1 MVTIGQSDPPYRGEA
16 FTRVSA
22 VAKPERMLTR
32 LHILTVAIIALGLA
46 GCSAFESEPET
57 AATFERPETA
67 VDYQVELTGVDNERV
82 RELMQQAL
90 SLFRLQDSGAQSLAF
105 LRRRAEGD
113 VATAQKILRSFGFY
127 EAEVEVDV
135 KGAGPVAANPDD
147 AKAEKPQE
155 QAVARIIVTENR
167 QYRLTK
173 HEIALEEPVDGQTT
187 LNAADYA
194 EHVGKPVRASRIL
207 SAEANVV
214 NDLRTNGRPY
224 ATRTGRD
231 AVADT
236 DVAELEV
243 TTQISPGRAYV
254 YGDTTYEGAEGVE
267 RAYLDTYRHYEKGQQ
282 VAPADLVQLQRA
294 LISTGLF
301 NAGSVNFPDEP
312 PEGDVAPVLVSLEE
326 APPRTIGGGVRYDTD
341 AGPAVRGEFQH
352 RNLFGSNETLT
363 LEALVGLNEQNL
375 QTRYRLPQF
384 GRPGQDLVAGL
395 ELRHIDDDAFEEFGG
410 TLTLGLEREITPEL
424 TIGAGGLLE
433 LSQIE
438 ESNGDDTTSRLVG
451 LPIFAAYDNSD
462 DRLDPTEGFRARLS
476 FTPFTGYVGDN
487 AAAFAVLDG
496 TLSGYFDLTGE
507 KKYILAGRGRIASVL
522 SGDLDVVSANRRLFS
537 GGGGSVRGYRERF
550 IGPLDA
556 NDDPV
561 GGLSAVEMGVEL
573 RARVASAVGI
583 AAFVEAGS
591 VSTSVAPEFDEG
603 VQVAAGLGAR
613 YFSPIGPLRLDVGVP
628 LNPRGADDSFQVY
641 ISIGQAF

>member
-1 MVTIGQSDPPYRGEA
+1 MRIKSQ
-16 FTRVSA
+16 
-22 VAKPERMLTR
+22 
-32 LHILTVAIIALGLA
+32 ILFGALLLLGLS
-46 GCSAFESEPET
+46 GCSTFESTSET
-57 AATFERPETA
+57 SSEFQRPATA
-67 VDYQVELTGVDNERV
+67 VDYTVELTGVGNERAG
-82 RELMQQAL
+82 ELMEQAL
-90 SLFRLQDSGAQSLAF
+90 ALFRLKDDGAQSIAF

-127 EAEVEVDV
+127 EAKIEVDIESV
-135 KGAGPVAANPDD
+135 SPEGQTAAEPLL
-147 AKAEKPQE
+147 E
-155 QAVARIIVTENR
+155 QAIVRFAVTENR
-167 QYRLTK
+167 QYRLTR
-173 HEIALEEPVDGQTT
+173 HEIALEEPVDGRT
-187 LNAADYA
+187 LINADDYN
-194 EHVGKPVRASRIL
+194 EHVDRPVRASRIL
-207 SAEANVV
+207 SAETRTIA
-214 NDLRTNGRPY
+214 DLRTNGRPY
-224 ATRTGRD
+224 AKRTGRD

-236 DVAELEV
+236 ERAELEV

-254 YGDTTYEGAEGVE
+254 YGDTIYEGADGVE
-267 RAYLDTYRHYEKGQQ
+267 RAYLDTYLHYDKGQQ
-282 VAPADLVQLQRA
+282 VDPADLVTLQRA
-294 LISTGLF
+294 LIATGLF
-301 NAGSVNFPDEP
+301 NAGSVTFPEEP
-312 PEGDVAPVLVSLEE
+312 PDGDVAPVLVSLEE

-375 QTRYRLPQF
+375 QTRYRLPQI
-384 GRPGQDLVAGL
+384 GRPGQDIVAGL

-462 DRLDPTEGFRARLS
+462 DRLDPTKGFRARLS

-507 KKYILAGRGRIASVL
+507 KKYILAGRGRIASIL

-550 IGPLDA
+550 IGPLDDD
-556 NDDPV
+556 DDPV
-561 GGLSAVEMGVEL
+561 GGLSAVELGVEL
-573 RARVASAVGI
+573 RARVASAIGV

-591 VSTSVAPEFDEG
+591 VSTGVAPEFDEG

-628 LNPRGADDSFQVY
+628 LNPRSADDSFQVY

>member
-1 MVTIGQSDPPYRGEA
+1 MYWISPKPWFVALI
-16 FTRVSA
+16 VS
-22 VAKPERMLTR
+22 LS
-32 LHILTVAIIALGLA
+32 
-46 GCSAFESEPET
+46 GCSAFEDEPVT
-57 AATFERPETA
+57 AGAVFERPETA
-67 VDYQVELTGVDNERV
+67 VDYVVELSGVENERA
-82 RELMQQAL
+82 RELMEQAL
-90 SLFRLQDSGAQSLAF
+90 ALFRLQDDGAQSLAF

-127 EAEVEVDV
+127 EATVEVDV
-135 KGAGPVAANPDD
+135 DALASDGTELAAD
-147 AKAEKPQE
+147 AQE
-155 QAVARIIVTENR
+155 TPARAVAKIIVTENR
-167 QYRLTK
+167 QFRLAEHK
-173 HEIALEEPVDGQTT
+173 IKLEEPVEGQTT
-187 LNAADYA
+187 LNAADYG

-207 SAEANVV
+207 NAETEAVA
-214 NDLRTNGRPY
+214 DLRTKGRPY
-224 ATRTGRD
+224 AARTGRS

-236 DVAELEV
+236 ETAELEV
-243 TTQISPGRAYV
+243 ETTIAPGRAYV
-254 YGDTTYEGAEGVE
+254 YGETSYEGAEGVNRE
-267 RAYLDTYRHYEKGQQ
+267 YLETYRHYEKGQT
-282 VAPADLVQLQRA
+282 VDPADLVTLQRA
-294 LISTGLF
+294 LIATGLF
-301 NAGSVNFPDEP
+301 NAGSATFPDEP
-312 PEGDVAPVLVSLEE
+312 PAGEVAPVLVTLEE

-341 AGPAVRGEFQH
+341 AGPAVSGEFEH
-352 RNLFGSNETLT
+352 RNLFGSNETIT
-363 LEALVGLNEQNL
+363 IEALVGLDEQSL
-375 QTRYRLPQF
+375 QNRYRLPQF

-438 ESNGDDTTSRLVG
+438 ESDGSDTTSRLVG

-462 DRLDPTEGFRARLS
+462 DRLDPTKGFRARLS
-476 FTPFTGYVGDN
+476 FTPFSGYVGDTP
-487 AAAFAVLDG
+487 AAFAVLDG
-496 TLSGYFDLTGE
+496 SLSAYFDLTGE
-507 KKYILAGRGRIASVL
+507 KKYILAGRGRFASVL
-522 SGDLDVVSANRRLFS
+522 SGDLDVVAANRRLFS

-561 GGLSAVEMGVEL
+561 GGLSAVEMGLEM

-583 AAFVEAGS
+583 AVFLEAGS

-603 VQVAAGLGAR
+603 VQTAAGVGVR

-628 LNPRGADDSFQVY
+628 LNPRDADDSFQVY

>member
-1 MVTIGQSDPPYRGEA
+1 MFARSHT
-16 FTRVSA
+16 
-22 VAKPERMLTR
+22 
-32 LHILTVAIIALGLA
+32 LTVAFLALCLA
-46 GCSAFESEPET
+46 GCSAFESDPEAP
-57 AATFERPETA
+57 AAFERPAAA
-67 VDYQVELTGVDNERV
+67 VDYQVELTGVGNERA
-82 RELMQQAL
+82 RELMEQAL
-90 SLFRLQDSGAQSLAF
+90 SLFRLQDDGAQSLAF

-127 EAEVEVDV
+127 EAEVEVKV
-135 KGAGPVAANPDD
+135 ESLAADEAKPADGSETDEKTDD
-147 AKAEKPQE
+147 EARK
-155 QAVARIIVTENR
+155 QAIARVVVTENR
-167 QYRLTK
+167 QYRLTR
-173 HEIALEEPVDGQTT
+173 HEIALEEPVDGRTT
-187 LNAADYA
+187 LNAGDYG
-194 EHVGKPVRASRIL
+194 EHVDKPVRASRIL
-207 SAEANVV
+207 RAENLVV
-214 NDLRTNGRPY
+214 ADLRTNGRPY

-236 DVAELEV
+236 ETAELEV
-243 TTQISPGRAYV
+243 TTQVSPGRAYV

-267 RAYLDTYRHYEKGQQ
+267 RAYLDTYRHYEEGQQ
-282 VAPADLVQLQRA
+282 VDPADLVTLQRA
-294 LISTGLF
+294 LIATGLF
-301 NAGSVNFPDEP
+301 NAGSVTLPDEAP
-312 PEGDVAPVLVSLEE
+312 AGDVAPVLVSLEE

-341 AGPAVRGEFQH
+341 AGPAVSGEFQH

-363 LEALVGLNEQNL
+363 LEALVGLEEQNL

-433 LSQIE
+433 LSQLE
-438 ESNGDDTTSRLVG
+438 ESNGDDTTSRLIG

-462 DRLDPTEGFRARLS
+462 DRLDPTKGFRARLS
-476 FTPFTGYVGDN
+476 FTPFSGYVGDTP
-487 AAAFAVLDG
+487 AAFAVLDG

-507 KKYILAGRGRIASVL
+507 KKYILAGRGRVASIL
-522 SGDLDVVSANRRLFS
+522 SGDLDVVSANRRLYS

-561 GGLSAVEMGVEL
+561 GGLSAVELGLEL
-573 RARVASAVGI
+573 RARVASEVGI
-583 AAFVEAGS
+583 AVFVEAGS
-591 VSTSVAPEFDEG
+591 VSTGVAPEFDEG
-603 VQVAAGLGAR
+603 VQIAAGVGAR

-628 LNPRGADDSFQVY
+628 LNPRSADDAFQFY

>member
-1 MVTIGQSDPPYRGEA
+1 M
-16 FTRVSA
+16 
-22 VAKPERMLTR
+22 
-32 LHILTVAIIALGLA
+32 
-46 GCSAFESEPET
+46 
-57 AATFERPETA
+57 
-67 VDYQVELTGVDNERV
+67 
-82 RELMQQAL
+82 
-90 SLFRLQDSGAQSLAF
+90 
-105 LRRRAEGD
+105 
-113 VATAQKILRSFGFY
+113 
-127 EAEVEVDV
+127 
-135 KGAGPVAANPDD
+135 
-147 AKAEKPQE
+147 
-155 QAVARIIVTENR
+155 
-167 QYRLTK
+167 
-173 HEIALEEPVDGQTT
+173 
-187 LNAADYA
+187 
-194 EHVGKPVRASRIL
+194 
-207 SAEANVV
+207 
-214 NDLRTNGRPY
+214 
-224 ATRTGRD
+224 
-231 AVADT
+231 
-236 DVAELEV
+236 
-243 TTQISPGRAYV
+243 
-254 YGDTTYEGAEGVE
+254 
-267 RAYLDTYRHYEKGQQ
+267 
-282 VAPADLVQLQRA
+282 
-294 LISTGLF
+294 
-301 NAGSVNFPDEP
+301 
-312 PEGDVAPVLVSLEE
+312 SLEK

-341 AGPAVRGEFQH
+341 AGPAVSGEFEH

-462 DRLDPTEGFRARLS
+462 DRLDPTTGFRARLS
-476 FTPFTGYVGDN
+476 FMPFTGIVGDN
-487 AAAFAVLDG
+487 PAAFAVLDG

-507 KKYILAGRGRIASVL
+507 KIYILAGRGRIASVL
-522 SGDLDVVSANRRLFS
+522 SGDLDVVSANRRLYS

-561 GGLSAVEMGVEL
+561 GGLSALELGLEL

-591 VSTSVAPEFDEG
+591 VSTGVAPEFDEG
-603 VQVAAGLGAR
+603 VQFAAGLGAR
-613 YFSPIGPLRLDVGVP
+613 YFSPIGPLRLHVGVP
-628 LNPRGADDSFQVY
+628 LNPRGADDAFQVY

>member
-1 MVTIGQSDPPYRGEA
+1 
-16 FTRVSA
+16 
-22 VAKPERMLTR
+22 ML
-32 LHILTVAIIALGLA
+32 VLGFA
-46 GCSAFESEPET
+46 GCSAFEDTPET
-57 AATFERPETA
+57 PAAFERPATA
-67 VDYQVELTGVDNERV
+67 VDYQVELTGVGDERV
-82 RELMQQAL
+82 RELMEQAL
-90 SLFRLQDSGAQSLAF
+90 ALFRLQDSGAQSLAF

-127 EAEVEVDV
+127 EAEVEIDVDS
-135 KGAGPVAANPDD
+135 VASVETKTADEID
-147 AKAEKPQE
+147 EKPLE

-167 QYRLTK
+167 QYRLER
-173 HEIALEEPVDGQTT
+173 HEIALEEPVDGRTA
-187 LNAADYA
+187 LNAGDYDK
-194 EHVGKPVRASRIL
+194 HVDKPVRASHIL
-207 SAEANVV
+207 RAETRVV
-214 NDLRTNGRPY
+214 ADLRTNGRPY

-236 DVAELEV
+236 ETAELEV

-267 RAYLDTYRHYEKGQQ
+267 RAYLDTYRHYDKGQQ
-282 VAPADLVQLQRA
+282 VDPADLVTLQRA
-294 LISTGLF
+294 LIATGLF
-301 NAGSVNFPDEP
+301 NAGSVTFPDEP
-312 PEGDVAPVLVSLEE
+312 PEGDVAPVLVSLEG
-326 APPRTIGGGVRYDTD
+326 AHPRTIGGGVRYDTD
-341 AGPAVRGEFQH
+341 AGPAVSGEFQH

-384 GRPGQDLVAGL
+384 GRPGQDLVAGF

-462 DRLDPTEGFRARLS
+462 DRLDPTKGFRARLS
-476 FTPFTGYVGDN
+476 FTPFSGYVGDTP
-487 AAAFAVLDG
+487 AAFAVLDG

-507 KKYILAGRGRIASVL
+507 KKYILAGRGRIASIL

-561 GGLSAVEMGVEL
+561 GGLSAVELGVEL

-583 AAFVEAGS
+583 AVFVEAGS
-591 VSTSVAPEFDEG
+591 VSTGVAPEFDEG
-603 VQVAAGLGAR
+603 VQVAAGVGAR

-628 LNPRGADDSFQVY
+628 LNPRNADDSFQVY

>member
-1 MVTIGQSDPPYRGEA
+1 M
-16 FTRVSA
+16 SA
-22 VAKPERMLTR
+22 VAKPSEMLAKS
-32 LHILTVAIIALGLA
+32 HILSVALLVLGLA
-46 GCSAFESEPET
+46 GCSTIDGDPET
-57 AATFERPETA
+57 TATFERPATA
-67 VDYQVELTGVDNERV
+67 VDYQVELTGVGNERA
-82 RELMQQAL
+82 RELMEQAL
-90 SLFRLQDSGAQSLAF
+90 ALFRLQDDGAQSLAF

-135 KGAGPVAANPDD
+135 KSLASGD
-147 AKAEKPQE
+147 EKPATTTDEKPPE
-155 QAVARIIVTENR
+155 QAIARVIVTENR
-167 QYRLTK
+167 QYRLAS
-173 HEIALEEPVDGQTT
+173 HEIALEEPVDGQTA
-187 LNAADYA
+187 LNAGDYD

-207 SAEANVV
+207 RAETRVV
-214 NDLRTNGRPY
+214 ADLRTNGRPY
-224 ATRTGRD
+224 ATQTGRD

-236 DVAELEV
+236 ETAELEV

-254 YGDTTYEGAEGVE
+254 YGDTTYEGADSVE
-267 RAYLDTYRHYEKGQQ
+267 RAYLDTYRHYDKGQQ
-282 VAPADLVQLQRA
+282 VDPADLVTLQRA
-294 LISTGLF
+294 LIATGLF
-301 NAGSVNFPDEP
+301 NAGSVTFPDEP
-312 PEGDVAPVLVSLEE
+312 PAGDVAPVLVSLEE

-363 LEALVGLNEQNL
+363 LEALVGLEEQNL
-375 QTRYRLPQF
+375 QTRFRLPQF

-476 FTPFTGYVGDN
+476 FTPFSGYVGDTP
-487 AAAFAVLDG
+487 AAFAVLDG

-561 GGLSAVEMGVEL
+561 GGLSAVELGVEL

-603 VQVAAGLGAR
+603 VQVAAGVGAR

-628 LNPRGADDSFQVY
+628 LNPRSPDDSFQVY

>member
-1 MVTIGQSDPPYRGEA
+1 MG
-16 FTRVSA
+16 
-22 VAKPERMLTR
+22 AKSLN
-32 LHILTVAIIALGLA
+32 ILAIALVAVLA
-46 GCSAFESEPET
+46 GCSAFEDEP
-57 AATFERPETA
+57 ATEGAIFERPETA
-67 VDYQVELTGVDNERV
+67 VDYQVELIGVENERAH
-82 RELMQQAL
+82 ELMEQAL
-90 SLFRLQDSGAQSLAF
+90 ALFRRQNDGAQSLAF

-113 VATAQKILRSFGFY
+113 VETAQKILRSFGFY
-127 EAEVEVDV
+127 EAEVEVDIDSV
-135 KGAGPVAANPDD
+135 SIPTDGEEGTE
-147 AKAEKPQE
+147 AKAEAKTEDEGDTPAAQ

-167 QYRLTK
+167 QYRLAEHK
-173 HEIALEEPVDGQTT
+173 IALEEPIDGQLV
-187 LNAADYA
+187 LNTADYG

-207 SAEANVV
+207 SAETRAVA
-214 NDLRTNGRPY
+214 DLRSKGRPY
-224 ATRTGRD
+224 AKRTDRD
-231 AVADT
+231 AVADPET
-236 DVAELEV
+236 AEIEV
-243 TTQISPGRAYV
+243 ETTIAPGRAYV
-254 YGDTTYEGAEGVE
+254 YGETTYEGAEGVD
-267 RAYLDTYRHYEKGQQ
+267 RKYLETYRHYETGQQ
-282 VAPADLVQLQRA
+282 VDPADLVAFQRA
-294 LISTGLF
+294 LIATGLF
-301 NAGSVNFPDEP
+301 NAGSATFPDEP
-312 PEGDVAPVLVSLEE
+312 PAGDEAPVRVSLEE

-341 AGPAVRGEFQH
+341 AGPAVSGEFEH

-363 LEALVGLNEQNL
+363 LEALVGLNEQKL

-433 LSQIE
+433 LSQIK

-462 DRLDPTEGFRARLS
+462 DRLDPTTGFRARLS
-476 FTPFTGYVGDN
+476 FTPFTGIVGDN
-487 AAAFAVLDG
+487 PAAFAVLDG

-507 KKYILAGRGRIASVL
+507 KIYILAGRGRIASVL
-522 SGDLDVVSANRRLFS
+522 SGDLDVVSANRRLYS

-561 GGLSAVEMGVEL
+561 GGLSALELGLEL

-591 VSTSVAPEFDEG
+591 VSTGVAPEFDEG
-603 VQVAAGLGAR
+603 VQFAAGLGAR

-628 LNPRGADDSFQVY
+628 LNPRGADDAFQVY

>member
-1 MVTIGQSDPPYRGEA
+1 MFARSHT
-16 FTRVSA
+16 
-22 VAKPERMLTR
+22 
-32 LHILTVAIIALGLA
+32 LTVAFLALCLA
-46 GCSAFESEPET
+46 GCSAFESDPEVP
-57 AATFERPETA
+57 AAFERPAAA
-67 VDYQVELTGVDNERV
+67 VDYQVELTGVGNERA
-82 RELMQQAL
+82 RELMEQAL
-90 SLFRLQDSGAQSLAF
+90 SLFRLQDDGAQSLAF

-127 EAEVEVDV
+127 EAEVEVKV
-135 KGAGPVAANPDD
+135 ESLAADETKPADGSETDEKTDD
-147 AKAEKPQE
+147 EARK
-155 QAVARIIVTENR
+155 QAIARVVVTENR
-167 QYRLTK
+167 QYRLTR
-173 HEIALEEPVDGQTT
+173 HEIALEEPVDGRTT
-187 LNAADYA
+187 LNAGDYG
-194 EHVGKPVRASRIL
+194 EHVDKPVRASRIL
-207 SAEANVV
+207 RAENLVV
-214 NDLRTNGRPY
+214 ADLRTNGRPY

-236 DVAELEV
+236 ETAELEV
-243 TTQISPGRAYV
+243 TTQVSPGRAYV

-267 RAYLDTYRHYEKGQQ
+267 RAYLDTYRHYEEGQQ
-282 VAPADLVQLQRA
+282 VDPADLVTLQRA
-294 LISTGLF
+294 LIATGLF
-301 NAGSVNFPDEP
+301 NAGSVTLPDEAP
-312 PEGDVAPVLVSLEE
+312 AGDVAPVLVSLEE

-341 AGPAVRGEFQH
+341 AGPAVSGEFQH

-363 LEALVGLNEQNL
+363 LEALVGLEEQNL

-433 LSQIE
+433 LSQLE
-438 ESNGDDTTSRLVG
+438 ESNGDDTTSRLIG

-462 DRLDPTEGFRARLS
+462 DRLDPTKGFRARLS
-476 FTPFTGYVGDN
+476 FTPFSGYVGDTP
-487 AAAFAVLDG
+487 AAFAVLDG

-507 KKYILAGRGRIASVL
+507 KKYILAGRGRVASIL
-522 SGDLDVVSANRRLFS
+522 SGDLDVVSANRRLYS

-561 GGLSAVEMGVEL
+561 GGLSAVELGLEL
-573 RARVASAVGI
+573 RARVASEVGI
-583 AAFVEAGS
+583 AVFVEAGS
-591 VSTSVAPEFDEG
+591 VSTGVAPEFDEG
-603 VQVAAGLGAR
+603 VQIAAGVGAR

-628 LNPRGADDSFQVY
+628 LNPRSADDAFQFY

>member
-1 MVTIGQSDPPYRGEA
+1 MVTIWQTVVPWGGQP
-16 FTRVSA
+16 FTQTSV
-22 VAKPERMLTR
+22 VAKPARMFAKSQIFL
-32 LHILTVAIIALGLA
+32 AIIVSFALA
-46 GCSAFESEPET
+46 GCSAFEGEAEAP
-57 AATFERPETA
+57 AAFERPATA
-67 VDYQVELTGVDNERV
+67 VDYQVELSGVGNERA
-82 RELMQQAL
+82 RELMEQAL
-90 SLFRLQDSGAQSLAF
+90 ALFRLQDSGAQSLAF

-113 VATAQKILRSFGFY
+113 IATAQKILRSFGFY
-127 EAEVEVDV
+127 EAEVEVEVDSV
-135 KGAGPVAANPDD
+135 DPNEAEQTDEAPV
-147 AKAEKPQE
+147 E
-155 QAVARIIVTENR
+155 QAIARVIVTENR
-167 QYRLTK
+167 QYRLK
-173 HEIALEEPVDGQTT
+173 RHEIALEEPVDGQTT
-187 LNAADYA
+187 LDAGDYD
-194 EHVGKPVRASRIL
+194 EHVDKPVRASRIL
-207 SAEANVV
+207 RAEGRVV
-214 NDLRTNGRPY
+214 EDLRTNGRPY

-231 AVADT
+231 AVADPET
-236 DVAELEV
+236 AELEV
-243 TTQISPGRAYV
+243 TTQISPGRAYA

-267 RAYLDTYRHYEKGQQ
+267 RAYLDTYLHYEKGQQ
-282 VAPADLVQLQRA
+282 VDPADLVTLQRE
-294 LISTGLF
+294 LIATGLF
-301 NAGSVNFPDEP
+301 NAGSVTFPDEP
-312 PEGDVAPVLVSLEE
+312 PAGDVAPVLVTLEE
-326 APPRTIGGGVRYDTD
+326 APPRTIGGGIRYDTD
-341 AGPAVRGEFQH
+341 AGPAVSGEFQH

-363 LEALVGLNEQNL
+363 LEALVGLEEQNL

-410 TLTLGLEREITPEL
+410 TLTLGLERELTPEL
-424 TIGAGGLLE
+424 TVGAGGLLE

-462 DRLDPTEGFRARLS
+462 DRLDPTKGFRARLS
-476 FTPFTGYVGDN
+476 FTPFSGVVGDTP
-487 AAAFAVLDG
+487 AAFAVLDG

-522 SGDLDVVSANRRLFS
+522 SGDLDVVSANRRLYS

-561 GGLSAVEMGVEL
+561 GGLSAVELGLEL

-591 VSTSVAPEFDEG
+591 VSTGVAPEFDEG

-628 LNPRGADDSFQVY
+628 LNPRSADDSFQVY

>member
-1 MVTIGQSDPPYRGEA
+1 MIA
-16 FTRVSA
+16 
-22 VAKPERMLTR
+22 R
-32 LHILTVAIIALGLA
+32 LHIRSIAALLLCLA

-57 AATFERPETA
+57 PAAFERPETA
-67 VDYQVELTGVDNERV
+67 VDYQVELTGVGNERA
-82 RELMQQAL
+82 RELMEQAL
-90 SLFRLQDSGAQSLAF
+90 SLFRLQEDGAQSVAF

-113 VATAQKILRSFGFY
+113 VATTQKILRSFGFY
-127 EAEVEVDV
+127 EAEVEVKV
-135 KGAGPVAANPDD
+135 ESAPVAA
-147 AKAEKPQE
+147 AKTEGEASDKPREK
-155 QAVARIIVTENR
+155 AIARVIVTENR

-173 HEIALEEPVDGQTT
+173 HEIALEEPVDGRTV
-187 LNAADYA
+187 LNAGDFD
-194 EHVGKPVRASRIL
+194 EHIDKPVRASRIL
-207 SAEANVV
+207 QAEARVV
-214 NDLRTNGRPY
+214 ADLRTNGRPY
-224 ATRTGRD
+224 AKQTGRD

-236 DVAELEV
+236 ETAELEV

-254 YGDTTYEGAEGVE
+254 YGDTVYEGAEGVK
-267 RAYLDTYRHYEKGQQ
+267 RAYLDTYRHFEKGQQ
-282 VAPADLVQLQRA
+282 VDPADLVTLQRA
-294 LISTGLF
+294 LIATGLF
-301 NAGSVNFPDEP
+301 NAGSVTFPDEP
-312 PEGDVAPVLVSLEE
+312 PTGDAAPVLVTLEE
-326 APPRTIGGGVRYDTD
+326 APPRTIGGGIRYDTD
-341 AGPAVRGEFQH
+341 AGPAVSGEFQH

-363 LEALVGLNEQNL
+363 LEALVGLEEQNL

-476 FTPFTGYVGDN
+476 FTPFTGYVGDTP
-487 AAAFAVLDG
+487 AAFAVLDS
-496 TLSGYFDLTGE
+496 TLSAYFDLTGE

-522 SGDLDVVSANRRLFS
+522 SGDLDVVSANRRLYS

-556 NDDPV
+556 DDDPV
-561 GGLSAVEMGVEL
+561 GGLSAVELGLEL
-573 RARVASAVGI
+573 RARVASAVGV

-591 VSTSVAPEFDEG
+591 VSTGVAPEFDEG
-603 VQVAAGLGAR
+603 VQVAAGVGAR

-628 LNPRGADDSFQVY
+628 LNPRRADDSFQVY